1 MNEFSRPRIVRFLL
15 TSTFSFAAVLML
27 GITTYGQGNRNVPM
41 RDTSSTERTLGA
53 LENESRRTNRDASTI
68 MAEVNEDF
76 ERLRAINEEIKTAAA
91 PATPFNFKLLSDN
104 ALEIKKRGTRLRSNL
119 AALPKAEKED
129 KGKEP
134 VPVDD
139 AQLRSL
145 LGSLN
150 ATMTSFLTN
159 PVFSDMGTLDNQLAL
174 KARRDLEYVIDL
186 SEVLKSG
193 ADKLSKRKS

>member
-1 MNEFSRPRIVRFLL
+1 MKTKLHSLVTSVALSITFFLVALFASATVVR
-15 TSTFSFAAVLML
+15 A
-27 GITTYGQGNRNVPM
+27 QRNVAT

-53 LENESRRTNRDASTI
+53 LENESRRTKRDAQTI

-91 PATPFNFKLLSDN
+91 PATPFNFKSLSDN
-104 ALEIKKRGTRLRSNL
+104 AVEIKKRGTRLRSNL

-129 KGKEP
+129 KPKEP
-134 VPVDD
+134 VPTDD
-139 AQLRSL
+139 AQMRSL

-150 ATMTSFLTN
+150 TSMTSFLTN

-174 KARRDLEYVIDL
+174 KARRDLEDVISL
-186 SEVLKSG
+186 SDVLKSG
-193 ADKLSKRKS
+193 AEKLSKRKS

>member
-1 MNEFSRPRIVRFLL
+1 MKIKAHSPVASVALSLGFIVVAI
-15 TSTFSFAAVLML
+15 FASATVVHA
-27 GITTYGQGNRNVPM
+27 QRNVAT

-53 LENESRRTNRDASTI
+53 LENDSRRAKRDAQTI

-91 PATPFNFKLLSDN
+91 PATPFNFKSLSDN

-119 AALPKAEKED
+119 AALPKNEKED
-129 KGKEP
+129 KAKEP
-134 VPVDD
+134 VPTDD
-139 AQLRSL
+139 GQLRSL

-150 ATMTSFLTN
+150 ASLSSFLSN

-174 KARRDLEYVIDL
+174 KARRDLEYVIGL
-186 SEVLKSG
+186 SDVLKNG
-193 ADKLSKRKS
+193 AEKLSKRKS

>member
-1 MNEFSRPRIVRFLL
+1 
-15 TSTFSFAAVLML
+15 ML